1 MELKAVFSHLNAG
14 KKYPHLFKGL
24 TKDDFNLLAN
34 SFWDMQGPA
43 SKKLTIKQTFYNHT
57 GDEKMTQREIRW
69 IYKCHV
75 GIPMSDYDY
84 PNH

>member
-1 MELKAVFSHLNAG
+1 MKTFSQFLLEATDPKGPIKKYMSPEEIAKKHKTSLDTLNTELKLG
-14 KKYPHLFKGL
+14 
-24 TKDDFNLLAN
+24 
-34 SFWDMQGPA
+34 
-43 SKKLTIKQTFYNHT
+43 IKVEKEHT

-84 PNH
+84 PNHQV